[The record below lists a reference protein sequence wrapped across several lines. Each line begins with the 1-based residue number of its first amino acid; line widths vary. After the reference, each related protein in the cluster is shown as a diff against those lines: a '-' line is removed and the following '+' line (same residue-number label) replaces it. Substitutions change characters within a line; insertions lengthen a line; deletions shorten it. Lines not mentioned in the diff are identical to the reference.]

1 MLDRAGR
8 VVLLC
13 GVLDWV
19 DHLGLGWVER
29 GVVLCSVGRVV
40 LCCVVL
46 WLNWVSRGVMWCA
59 RLGRSCWV
67 GFG

>member
-8 VVLLC
+8 V
-13 GVLDWV
+13 VLDWV

-40 LCCVVL
+40 LCC
-46 WLNWVSRGVMWCA
+46 G
-59 RLGRSCWV
+59 
-67 GFG
+67 

>member
-8 VVLLC
+8 VVVWC
-13 GVLDWV
+13 VVLDWV

-40 LCCVVL
+40 LCCV
-46 WLNWVSRGVMWCA
+46 
-59 RLGRSCWV
+59 
-67 GFG
+67 